1 MHGFIKLH
9 RQLLDWAWYRDSN
22 VKSVFLH
29 LLLSAAFAPGE
40 WKGIAIQPGQAV
52 VGTQK
57 LAQALGLSRQQVRT
71 ALKKLAA
78 SGEITTAATNRC
90 TVVTI
95 CRWQDF
101 QGGEKPAAAPHRK
114 NIQRPP
120 DEAPAAWSRAWELR
134 R

>member
-1 MHGFIKLH
+1 M
-9 RQLLDWAWYRDSN
+9 
-22 VKSVFLH
+22 
-29 LLLSAAFAPGE
+29 
-40 WKGIAIQPGQAV
+40 

-71 ALKKLAA
+71 ALKKLAD

-95 CRWQDF
+95 CRWQAF
-101 QGGEKPAAAPHRK
+101 QGGEKPAGAPHRK
-114 NIQRPP
+114 NIQKPQAK
-120 DEAPAAWSRAWELR
+120 APAAGGRAWELR